1 MRPNDAF
8 RRAVLESV
16 RSGMSV
22 DTAANFYG
30 LKPETIIR
38 WAEGVPCDELSDE
51 DRRLLRLESI
61 VAELKTRI
69 AELEVRG

>member
-8 RRAVLESV
+8 RRAVIESV
-16 RSGMSV
+16 RAGMSV

-30 LKPETIIR
+30 LKPATIIR
-38 WAEGVPCDELSDE
+38 WAEGAPCDELSDE
-51 DRRLLRLESI
+51 GRRLLRLESI

-69 AELEVRG
+69 AELEVR